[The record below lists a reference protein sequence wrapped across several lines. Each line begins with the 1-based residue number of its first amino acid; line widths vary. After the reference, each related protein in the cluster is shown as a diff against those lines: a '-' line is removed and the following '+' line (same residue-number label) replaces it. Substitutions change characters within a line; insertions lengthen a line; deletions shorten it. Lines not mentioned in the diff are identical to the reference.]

1 MGTRKYQEASI
12 ELTENKFISKKPYR
26 CSIADQ
32 KEIEFQSTK
41 LLEQALTEGSVHHL
55 QHR

>member
-26 CSIADQ
+26 CSIPDQ
-32 KEIEFQSTK
+32 KVIEFQSTK